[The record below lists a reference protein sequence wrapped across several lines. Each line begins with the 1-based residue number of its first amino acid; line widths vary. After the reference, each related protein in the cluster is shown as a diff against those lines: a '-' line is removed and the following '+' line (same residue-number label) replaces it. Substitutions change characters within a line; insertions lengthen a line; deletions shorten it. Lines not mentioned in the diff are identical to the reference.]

1 VSAGDEY
8 YEDLLKIEMLYT
20 GEHNTAANIFYA
32 SCLSAHGATLTDLGD
47 IAASLATAWV
57 AQVMP
62 YIVEAVALEAVKVSD
77 WTDASGLSNTATVG
91 TEGSLTGEALSD
103 QVCGLINYE
112 TLFRYRGGRGRA
124 YIPQPN
130 AAQLS
135 NGGTWTTDY
144 ITNLGSGF
152 ANFVSVLNAI
162 AIGDDLLTF
171 VLYHRAGNKVVEQG
185 FEEVVA
191 TSCSPTPGTQRRRV
205 RRVGHKR

>member
-20 GEHNTAANIFYA
+20 GEHNTAANVFYA
-32 SCLSAHGATLTDLGD
+32 SCAGAHGATLTQLGD
-47 IAASLATAWV
+47 IASSLATAWV

-62 YIVEAVALEAVKVSD
+62 YIIEAIALEFVKVSD
-77 WTDASGLSNTATVG
+77 WTDADGLSQEEAVG
-91 TEGSLTGEALSD
+91 TSGSLTGEALAD
-103 QVCGLINYE
+103 QVAGLINYT
-112 TLFRYRGGRGRA
+112 TLLRYRGGRGRA

-144 ITNLGSGF
+144 INNLGSGF
-152 ANFVSVLNAI
+152 TNWVNVLNDI
-162 AIGDDLLTF
+162 TIGDDALTF
-171 VLYHRAGNKVVEQG
+171 VLYHRSGNKVVEQG
-185 FEEVVA
+185 FEEVVGTA
-191 TSCSPTPGTQRRRV
+191 CSATPGTQRRRV